1 MADKRSSNLAEKVLA
16 RLSAEIRGG
25 RLAPGARLPTEQELT
40 STMGVSRTVVREAV
54 AALRA
59 DGLVVTRR
67 GSGAYV
73 ADNPTA
79 SPFRIAAAA
88 ARPLARRAR
97 RHGAAPRGRGRGRG
111 ASPPSARS
119 RKQVARGARRRCA
132 PSIARCSR
140 GEGAVAEDFAFH
152 RAIAEATGNAQFPR
166 FLAFLGSHVIPRQ
179 SVRLSVDTPA
189 ERRAYLERIQQEHG
203 RIVAG
208 IAAGDPVEARRAMRD
223 HLTRS
228 LERYRKLAEGS
239 KSWPRTRSRRIVF
252 TGAAGGI
259 GTMTRPLLAKLYP
272 GLVLSDRVKPKNLLP
287 GETFVKADLT
297 KPDEVAARGQGRATA

>member
-1 MADKRSSNLAEKVLA
+1 MQDATITPDGGQAFSDNLAEQVMA
-16 RLSAEIRGG
+16 RLSADIRGG

-73 ADNPTA
+73 ARESDGLAVPHRRAA
-79 SPFRIAAAA
+79 S
-88 ARPLARRAR
+88 RPHRGRAR
-97 RHGAAPRGRGRGRG
+97 RHGTAPRGRGRGRR
-111 ASPPSARS
+111 PRRRARQPQAG
-119 RKQVARGARRRCA
+119 RHGARRLRDIDRA
-132 PSIARCSR
+132 LRG

-179 SVRLSVDTPA
+179 SVRLSADTPA
-189 ERRAYLERIQQEHG
+189 ERRAYLERIQHEHG

-239 KSWPRTRSRRIVF
+239 KP
-252 TGAAGGI
+252 
-259 GTMTRPLLAKLYP
+259 
-272 GLVLSDRVKPKNLLP
+272 
-287 GETFVKADLT
+287 
-297 KPDEVAARGQGRATA
+297 

>member
-1 MADKRSSNLAEKVLA
+1 VPLRNVTIVLKLSDNLRRASIAPMADKRSSNLAEKVLS
-16 RLSAEIRGG
+16 RLSADIRGG

-40 STMGVSRTVVREAV
+40 ETMRVSRTVVREAV

-79 SPFRIAAAA
+79 SPFRITAPQLGHLSDVLDVMELRLAVEVEAAGFAA
-88 ARPLARRAR
+88 ERA
-97 RHGAAPRGRGRGRG
+97 G
-111 ASPPSARS
+111 
-119 RKQVARGARRRCA
+119 RKQVAAVRMALRNIDRALKSGQ
-132 PSIARCSR
+132 
-140 GEGAVAEDFAFH
+140 GAVAEDFAFH

-189 ERRAYLERIQQEHG
+189 ERRAYLERIQHEHV

-208 IAAGDPVEARRAMRD
+208 IAAADPAEARRAMRD

-239 KSWPRTRSRRIVF
+239 KP
-252 TGAAGGI
+252 
-259 GTMTRPLLAKLYP
+259 
-272 GLVLSDRVKPKNLLP
+272 
-287 GETFVKADLT
+287 
-297 KPDEVAARGQGRATA
+297 

>member
-1 MADKRSSNLAEKVLA
+1 MADKHSSNLAEKVLA

-40 STMGVSRTVVREAV
+40 STMRVSRTVVREAV

-73 ADNPTA
+73 ADNPTG
-79 SPFRIAAAA
+79 PFRIAAPQLGHIGEVLDVMELRLAVEVEAA
-88 ARPLARRAR
+88 
-97 RHGAAPRGRGRGRG
+97 GFAAERGN
-111 ASPPSARS
+111 
-119 RKQVARGARRRCA
+119 RKQVSAVKSALR
-132 PSIARCSR
+132 SIDRALKS

-152 RAIAEATGNAQFPR
+152 RAIAEATGNGQFPR

-208 IAAGDPVEARRAMRD
+208 IAAGDPTEARRAMRD

-239 KSWPRTRSRRIVF
+239 KP
-252 TGAAGGI
+252 
-259 GTMTRPLLAKLYP
+259 
-272 GLVLSDRVKPKNLLP
+272 
-287 GETFVKADLT
+287 
-297 KPDEVAARGQGRATA
+297 

>member
-1 MADKRSSNLAEKVLA
+1 MNAMADKRSSNLAEKVLA
-16 RLSAEIRGG
+16 WLSAEIRGG
-25 RLAPGARLPTEQELT
+25 RLAPGDRLPTEQELT

-79 SPFRIAAAA
+79 SPFRIAASPLGRLGDVLNVMELRLAVEVEAA
-88 ARPLARRAR
+88 GFAAERRN
-97 RHGAAPRGRGRGRG
+97 
-111 ASPPSARS
+111 
-119 RKQVARGARRRCA
+119 RKQVGVVKAALR
-132 PSIARCSR
+132 SIDRALKS

-189 ERRAYLERIQQEHG
+189 ERRTYLERIQQEHA

-208 IAAGDPVEARRAMRD
+208 IANGDPVEARRAMRD

-228 LERYRKLAEGS
+228 LERYRRLAEGS
-239 KSWPRTRSRRIVF
+239 K
-252 TGAAGGI
+252 
-259 GTMTRPLLAKLYP
+259 
-272 GLVLSDRVKPKNLLP
+272 
-287 GETFVKADLT
+287 
-297 KPDEVAARGQGRATA
+297 

>member
-1 MADKRSSNLAEKVLA
+1 MRGRRTSNLAEKVLS
-16 RLSAEIRGG
+16 RLSAQIRGG
-25 RLAPGARLPTEQELT
+25 RLAPGERLPTEQELT

-79 SPFRIAAAA
+79 SPFRLAAAELGRLGDVLDVMELRLAVEVEA
-88 ARPLARRAR
+88 AGFAAERGTRRQVTAVK
-97 RHGAAPRGRGRGRG
+97 AAL
-111 ASPPSARS
+111 RS
-119 RKQVARGARRRCA
+119 IDRALKA
-132 PSIARCSR
+132 

-179 SVRLSVDTPA
+179 SMRLSVDTPA
-189 ERRAYLERIQQEHG
+189 ERRAYLERIQQEHA

-208 IAAGDPVEARRAMRD
+208 IAAGDPIEARRAMRE
-223 HLTRS
+223 HLRRS

-239 KSWPRTRSRRIVF
+239 KP
-252 TGAAGGI
+252 
-259 GTMTRPLLAKLYP
+259 
-272 GLVLSDRVKPKNLLP
+272 
-287 GETFVKADLT
+287 
-297 KPDEVAARGQGRATA
+297 